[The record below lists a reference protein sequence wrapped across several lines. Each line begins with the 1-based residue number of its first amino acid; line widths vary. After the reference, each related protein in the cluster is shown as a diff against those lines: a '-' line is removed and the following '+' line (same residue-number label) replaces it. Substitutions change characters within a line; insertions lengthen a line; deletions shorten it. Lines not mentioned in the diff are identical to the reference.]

1 MVGPIPIRTG
11 PLCCYHQL
19 GHPIGASI
27 VPVSLT
33 EQTFRLPRAE
43 PTLVLLGSDKP
54 DMLARLDRNLAAVAD
69 AIELRANVLWV
80 EVADG
85 RAFLTHMLTDI
96 AETNR
101 EDIRV
106 AFAEPASS
114 PQDLVHQALMAPTLD
129 VVADRLEQEE
139 LASEPLDYEIRYQ
152 PIVRL
157 TNRSIVGFEALL
169 RARLGSEMIGAEDL
183 ITRATKGGWLPELDQ
198 LGRQLAIRGVGPW
211 LGAGLLFLNIMAPDG
226 TFDLS
231 AARRTIRHAEDIGL
245 EPDQLVF
252 ETAERN
258 RYVDLDL
265 AAAQLTKLR
274 SAGVRLAIDD
284 VGDGYSSLRVAT
296 SFKPD
301 VLKLTG
307 DLIASLPSSE
317 ATAIIR
323 AVVDLAHRTGAWV
336 VAEHVETEEQARVL
350 RTLEVDWGQGNLF
363 GAPEPRVA
371 G

>member
-1 MVGPIPIRTG
+1 
-11 PLCCYHQL
+11 
-19 GHPIGASI
+19 
-27 VPVSLT
+27 VSSVT
-33 EQTFRLPRAE
+33 AADVTFRLPRSE
-43 PTLVLLGSDKP
+43 PVLVLVGS
-54 DMLARLDRNLAAVAD
+54 ARTDLVKRLVRNLGAAAQ
-69 AIELRANVLWV
+69 AIDLRSDVLWV

-85 RAFLTHMLTDI
+85 RAFLSRLLDDI
-96 AETNR
+96 PAPQR
-101 EDIRV
+101 AAVRV
-106 AFAEPASS
+106 AFAGPDSS
-114 PQDLVHQALMAPTLD
+114 PEELVRDALMAPTLD
-129 VVADRLEQEE
+129 MVADRLEQEE

-152 PIVRL
+152 PIVRRS
-157 TNRSIVGFEALL
+157 NRSIVGFEALL
-169 RARLGSEMIGAEDL
+169 RARLGAEIIGAEDL
-183 ITRATKGGWLPELDQ
+183 ITRATKGGWLSELDQ

-274 SAGVRLAIDD
+274 SSGVRLAIDD
-284 VGDGYSSLRVAT
+284 VGDGYSSLKVAT

-301 VLKLTG
+301 VLKLSG
-307 DLIASLPSSE
+307 DLIAALPSSE
-317 ATAIIR
+317 AVAIIK

-336 VAEHVETEEQARVL
+336 VAESVETEEQARVL

-363 GAPEPRVA
+363 GAPETREA

>member
-1 MVGPIPIRTG
+1 LV
-11 PLCCYHQL
+11 
-19 GHPIGASI
+19 AS
-27 VPVSLT
+27 T
-33 EQTFRLPRAE
+33 DQTFSLPRAE
-43 PTLVLLGSDKP
+43 PTLILLGSDRTE
-54 DMLARLDRNLAAVAD
+54 LRERLDRILASTAE
-69 AIELRANVLWV
+69 AIDVRSEVLWI
-80 EVADG
+80 EVSDG
-85 RAFLTHMLTDI
+85 RAFLGQILDGVKQ
-96 AETNR
+96 ADR
-101 EDIRV
+101 ASIRV
-106 AFAEPASS
+106 AFAAPDSS
-114 PQDLVHQALMAPTLD
+114 PEELIHHALMAPALD

-157 TNRSIVGFEALL
+157 NNRSIVGFEALL
-169 RARLGSEMIGAEDL
+169 RARLGNEMIGAEEL
-183 ITRATKGGWLPELDQ
+183 IARATKGGWLPELDQ

-258 RYVDLDL
+258 RYIDIDL

-301 VLKLTG
+301 VLKLAG
-307 DLIASLPSSE
+307 DLIASLPSKE
-317 ATAIIR
+317 AVAIIK

-336 VAEHVETEEQARVL
+336 VAEQVETEEQARVL
-350 RTLEVDWGQGNLF
+350 RSLEVDWGQGILF
-363 GAPEPRVA
+363 GAPESRAA

>member
-1 MVGPIPIRTG
+1 MPT
-11 PLCCYHQL
+11 
-19 GHPIGASI
+19 
-27 VPVSLT
+27 
-33 EQTFRLPRAE
+33 AE
-43 PTLVLLGSDKP
+43 PMLVLLGSDRGE
-54 DMLARLDRNLAAVAD
+54 LVERLERTTAATANAVD
-69 AIELRANVLWV
+69 LRSEVLWV
-80 EVADG
+80 EVSDG
-85 RAFLTHMLTDI
+85 RAFLDQVLDALPADSHANVRI
-96 AETNR
+96 
-101 EDIRV
+101 
-106 AFAEPASS
+106 AFAKPAST
-114 PQDLVHQALMAPTLD
+114 PEDLVHHALMAPTLD

-139 LASEPLDYEIRYQ
+139 LASDPLDYEIRYQ

-157 TNRSIVGFEALL
+157 PNRSVVGFEALL
-169 RARLGSEMIGAEDL
+169 RARLGEQIISADEL
-183 ITRATKGGWLPELDQ
+183 IARAAKGGWLPELDQ

-265 AAAQLTKLR
+265 AAAQLNKLR
-274 SAGVRLAIDD
+274 SSGVRLAIDD

-301 VLKLTG
+301 VLKLAG
-307 DLIASLPSSE
+307 ELIASLPDPE
-317 ATAIIR
+317 AIAIIK

-336 VAEHVETEEQARVL
+336 VAESVETEEQARVL
-350 RTLEVDWGQGNLF
+350 RSLEVDWGQGNLF
-363 GAPEPRVA
+363 GPPETRDS

>member
-1 MVGPIPIRTG
+1 MLVLVGSNKADILTR
-11 PLCCYHQL
+11 L
-19 GHPIGASI
+19 AR
-27 VPVSLT
+27 SLT
-33 EQTFRLPRAE
+33 TAAQA
-43 PTLVLLGSDKP
+43 
-54 DMLARLDRNLAAVAD
+54 LD
-69 AIELRANVLWV
+69 LRSEVLWV

-85 RAFLTHMLTDI
+85 REFLSRLLDDVPGPQ
-96 AETNR
+96 R
-101 EDIRV
+101 PSVRV
-106 AFAEPASS
+106 AFAGPDSS
-114 PQDLVHQALMAPTLD
+114 PQDLVHHALMAPTLD
-129 VVADRLEQEE
+129 VVADRMDQEE

-169 RARLGSEMIGAEDL
+169 RARLGNDTIGADEL
-183 ITRATKGGWLPELDQ
+183 IARATKGGWLSELDQ

-274 SAGVRLAIDD
+274 NSGVRLAIDD
-284 VGDGYSSLRVAT
+284 VGDGYSSLKVAT

-301 VLKLTG
+301 VLKLAG
-307 DLIASLPSSE
+307 DLIAALPSSE
-317 ATAIIR
+317 AVAIIR

-336 VAEHVETEEQARVL
+336 VAEQVETEEQARVL
-350 RTLEVDWGQGNLF
+350 RSLEVDWGQGNLF
-363 GAPEPRVA
+363 GAPEVRTA

>member
-1 MVGPIPIRTG
+1 MDETD
-11 PLCCYHQL
+11 
-19 GHPIGASI
+19 
-27 VPVSLT
+27 
-33 EQTFRLPRAE
+33 QTFRLPRAE
-43 PTLVLLGSDKP
+43 PTLILLGSDQP
-54 DMLARLDRNLAAVAD
+54 EIMARLRRNLVGVAD
-69 AIELRANVLWV
+69 AIDLRSEVLWV

-85 RAFLTHMLTDI
+85 HSFLTQILDDVSDGNKS
-96 AETNR
+96 A
-101 EDIRV
+101 IRI
-106 AFAEPASS
+106 AFAEPQST
-114 PQDLVHQALMAPTLD
+114 PQDLVHRALMAPTLD
-129 VVADRLEQEE
+129 IVADRLEQEE
-139 LASEPLDYEIRYQ
+139 LASEPLDYEVRYQ

-157 TNRSIVGFEALL
+157 SNRSIVGFEALL
-169 RARLGSEMIGAEDL
+169 RARLGNEVIGAEEL
-183 ITRATKGGWLPELDQ
+183 IARATKGGWLPELDQ

-211 LGAGLLFLNIMAPDG
+211 LGAGLLFLNIMAPEG

-301 VLKLTG
+301 VLKLAG

-317 ATAIIR
+317 ATAIIQ

-363 GAPEPRVA
+363 GTPEPMVA

>member
-1 MVGPIPIRTG
+1 MLVLVG
-11 PLCCYHQL
+11 
-19 GHPIGASI
+19 SD
-27 VPVSLT
+27 
-33 EQTFRLPRAE
+33 RAE
-43 PTLVLLGSDKP
+43 LLER
-54 DMLARLDRNLAAVAD
+54 LARNLATAAQ
-69 AIELRANVLWV
+69 AIDVRSDVLWV

-85 RAFLTHMLTDI
+85 RAFLGRLL
-96 AETNR
+96 
-101 EDIRV
+101 EDVPNPQRGAIRV
-106 AFAEPASS
+106 AFAGPDSS

-129 VVADRLEQEE
+129 VVADRMEQEE

-169 RARLGSEMIGAEDL
+169 RARMGAETIGAEEL
-183 ITRATKGGWLPELDQ
+183 IARATKGGWVSELDQ

-274 SAGVRLAIDD
+274 SSGVRLAIDD

-301 VLKLTG
+301 VLKLAG
-307 DLIASLPSSE
+307 ELIAALPSTE
-317 ATAIIR
+317 AVAIIR

-336 VAEHVETEEQARVL
+336 VAEQVETEEQARVL

-363 GAPEPRVA
+363 GPPEVRAA

>member
-1 MVGPIPIRTG
+1 M
-11 PLCCYHQL
+11 QL
-19 GHPIGASI
+19 PGA
-27 VPVSLT
+27 VPM
-33 EQTFRLPRAE
+33 
-43 PTLVLLGSDKP
+43 LVLLGSP
-54 DMLARLDRNLAAVAD
+54 DPAVVKHLDENLIAKAESVDIRSGVVWMEVKDCRAFLRLLVDEMNGNRSVRVAVAELDSSPQELVQQAMLATSVS
-69 AIELRANVLWV
+69 
-80 EVADG
+80 EVAD
-85 RAFLTHMLTDI
+85 L
-96 AETNR
+96 
-101 EDIRV
+101 
-106 AFAEPASS
+106 
-114 PQDLVHQALMAPTLD
+114 
-129 VVADRLEQEE
+129 LEQEE
-139 LASEPLDYEIRYQ
+139 LANAELEYEVRYQ

-157 TNRSIVGFEALL
+157 TNRSIVGYEALI
-169 RARLGSEMIGAEDL
+169 RARMGNERLTAEDL
-183 ITRATKGGWLPELDQ
+183 IARATRGGWVGDLDQ

-252 ETAERN
+252 EAAERN
-258 RYVDLDL
+258 RYSNIDL

-274 SAGVRLAIDD
+274 NAGVRIAIDD

-301 VLKLTG
+301 VLKLSG
-307 DLIASLPSSE
+307 DLIGALPETE

-336 VAEHVETEEQARVL
+336 VGEGVETEAQAKVL
-350 RTLEVDWGQGNLF
+350 RTLEVDWAQGLLF
-363 GAPEPRVA
+363 GGPEAKPS

>member
-1 MVGPIPIRTG
+1 MN
-11 PLCCYHQL
+11 
-19 GHPIGASI
+19 S
-27 VPVSLT
+27 T
-33 EQTFRLPRAE
+33 ERTFRLPRAE
-43 PTLVLLGSDKP
+43 PTLILLGSEEP
-54 DMLARLDRNLAAVAD
+54 EALSRLDRSLAASVD
-69 AIELRANVLWV
+69 AIDLRSDVLWV

-85 RAFLTHMLTDI
+85 RAVLNQVLECVLPERR
-96 AETNR
+96 AA
-101 EDIRV
+101 IRI
-106 AFAEPASS
+106 AFAKPAST
-114 PQDLVHQALMAPTLD
+114 PEDLVHHALMAPTLD

-157 TNRSIVGFEALL
+157 TNRSVVGFEALL
-169 RARLGSEMIGAEDL
+169 RAKLGTETIGAEEL
-183 ITRATKGGWLPELDQ
+183 IARATKGGWLPELDQ

-265 AAAQLTKLR
+265 AAAQLAKLR
-274 SAGVRLAIDD
+274 SSGVRLAIDD

-301 VLKLTG
+301 VLKLAG
-307 DLIASLPSSE
+307 ELIASLPSTE
-317 ATAIIR
+317 AVAIIR

-336 VAEHVETEEQARVL
+336 VAEQVESEEQARVL
-350 RTLEVDWGQGNLF
+350 RSLEVDWGQGNLF
-363 GAPEPRVA
+363 GAPEARDA

>member
-1 MVGPIPIRTG
+1 MLVGSARTD
-11 PLCCYHQL
+11 L
-19 GHPIGASI
+19 
-27 VPVSLT
+27 VK
-33 EQTFRLPRAE
+33 RL
-43 PTLVLLGSDKP
+43 V
-54 DMLARLDRNLAAVAD
+54 RNLGAAAQ
-69 AIELRANVLWV
+69 AIDLRSDVLWV

-85 RAFLTHMLTDI
+85 RAFLSRLL
-96 AETNR
+96 
-101 EDIRV
+101 EDVPAAQRSSVRV
-106 AFAEPASS
+106 AFAGPASS
-114 PQDLVHQALMAPTLD
+114 PEELVREALMAPTLD
-129 VVADRLEQEE
+129 MVADRLEQEE

-157 TNRSIVGFEALL
+157 SNRSIVGFEALL
-169 RARLGSEMIGAEDL
+169 RARLGSEIIGAEDL
-183 ITRATKGGWLPELDQ
+183 ITRATKGGWLSELDQ

-274 SAGVRLAIDD
+274 SSGVRLAIDD
-284 VGDGYSSLRVAT
+284 VGDGYSSLKVAT

-301 VLKLTG
+301 VLKLSG
-307 DLIASLPSSE
+307 DLIAALPSSE
-317 ATAIIR
+317 AVAIIK

-336 VAEHVETEEQARVL
+336 VAESVETEEQARVL

-363 GAPEPRVA
+363 GAPETREA

>member
-1 MVGPIPIRTG
+1 MLVGSARTD
-11 PLCCYHQL
+11 L
-19 GHPIGASI
+19 
-27 VPVSLT
+27 VK
-33 EQTFRLPRAE
+33 RL
-43 PTLVLLGSDKP
+43 V
-54 DMLARLDRNLAAVAD
+54 RNLGEAAQ
-69 AIELRANVLWV
+69 AIDLRSDVLWV

-85 RAFLTHMLTDI
+85 RAFLSRLLDDVP
-96 AETNR
+96 AAQR
-101 EDIRV
+101 SAVRV
-106 AFAEPASS
+106 AFAGPASS
-114 PQDLVHQALMAPTLD
+114 PEELVRDALMAPTLD
-129 VVADRLEQEE
+129 MVADRLEQEE

-157 TNRSIVGFEALL
+157 SNRSIVGFEALL
-169 RARLGSEMIGAEDL
+169 RARLGSEIIGAEDL
-183 ITRATKGGWLPELDQ
+183 ITRATKGGWLSELDQ

-274 SAGVRLAIDD
+274 SSGVRLAIDD
-284 VGDGYSSLRVAT
+284 VGDGYSSLKVAT

-301 VLKLTG
+301 VLKLSG
-307 DLIASLPSSE
+307 DLIAALPSSE
-317 ATAIIR
+317 AVAIIK

-336 VAEHVETEEQARVL
+336 VAESVETEEQARVL

-363 GAPEPRVA
+363 GAPETREA

>member
-1 MVGPIPIRTG
+1 M
-11 PLCCYHQL
+11 
-19 GHPIGASI
+19 
-27 VPVSLT
+27 
-33 EQTFRLPRAE
+33 
-43 PTLVLLGSDKP
+43 LVLVGS
-54 DMLARLDRNLAAVAD
+54 ARTDLVKRLVRNLGAAAQ
-69 AIELRANVLWV
+69 AIDLRSDVLWV

-85 RAFLTHMLTDI
+85 RAFLSRLLDDI
-96 AETNR
+96 PAPQR
-101 EDIRV
+101 AAVRV
-106 AFAEPASS
+106 AFAGPDSS
-114 PQDLVHQALMAPTLD
+114 PEELVRDALMAPTLD
-129 VVADRLEQEE
+129 MVADRLEQEE

-157 TNRSIVGFEALL
+157 SNRSIVGFEALL
-169 RARLGSEMIGAEDL
+169 RARLGSDVIGAEDL
-183 ITRATKGGWLPELDQ
+183 IARATKGGWLSELDQ

-274 SAGVRLAIDD
+274 SSGVRLAIDD
-284 VGDGYSSLRVAT
+284 VGDGYSSLKVAT

-301 VLKLTG
+301 VLKLSG
-307 DLIASLPSSE
+307 DLIAALPSSE
-317 ATAIIR
+317 AVAIIK

-336 VAEHVETEEQARVL
+336 VAESVETEEQARVL

-363 GAPEPRVA
+363 GAPETREA

>member
-1 MVGPIPIRTG
+1 VTSVTAAD
-11 PLCCYHQL
+11 L
-19 GHPIGASI
+19 
-27 VPVSLT
+27 
-33 EQTFRLPRAE
+33 TFRLPRTE
-43 PTLVLLGSDKP
+43 PMLVLVGSTRTDLLNRLVRSLGEAAQAIDLRSD
-54 DMLARLDRNLAAVAD
+54 
-69 AIELRANVLWV
+69 VLWV

-85 RAFLTHMLTDI
+85 RDLLGRLLDDVPITQRQAV
-96 AETNR
+96 
-101 EDIRV
+101 RV
-106 AFAEPASS
+106 AFATPDSS
-114 PQDLVHQALMAPTLD
+114 PQELIREALMAPTLD
-129 VVADRLEQEE
+129 LVADQLEQEE

-169 RARLGSEMIGAEDL
+169 RARLGEETIGADEL
-183 ITRATKGGWLPELDQ
+183 IARATKGGWVSELDQ

-265 AAAQLTKLR
+265 AAAQLAKLR

-284 VGDGYSSLRVAT
+284 VGDGYSSLKVAT

-307 DLIASLPSSE
+307 DLIAALPSSE
-317 ATAIIR
+317 AVAIIK

-336 VAEHVETEEQARVL
+336 VAESVETEEQARIL
-350 RTLEVDWGQGNLF
+350 RNLEVDWGQGNLF
-363 GAPEPRVA
+363 GAPEVRAA